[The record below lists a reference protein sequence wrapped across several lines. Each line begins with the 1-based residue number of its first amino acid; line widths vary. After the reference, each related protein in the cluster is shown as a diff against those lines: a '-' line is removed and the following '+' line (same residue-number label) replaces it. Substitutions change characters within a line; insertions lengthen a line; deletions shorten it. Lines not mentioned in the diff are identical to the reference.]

1 MELDNKSSTNLLE
14 ETRPEKIPDDP
25 RLDSLNAFF
34 VLFAV
39 SFGPAFISIDLSTD
53 DTKSI
58 LVTVLTLVV
67 ICMVFLMNF
76 VSVWMLTSVH
86 TYTKLGSY

>member
-1 MELDNKSSTNLLE
+1 MEFDDNNTNLLDE
-14 ETRPEKIPDDP
+14 PRADKIQDNP

-34 VLFAV
+34 VLFSV

-53 DTKSI
+53 ATTSTM
-58 LVTVLTLVV
+58 VTGLTLVV
-67 ICMVFLMNF
+67 IIMVFLMNF